1 MIFNTMI
8 VARFFHDHQT
18 QTIISNHFSALIS
31 IDFVSMGVTAFLTRL
46 FMTLHLVQVNPLILL
61 ITRAKNSNSVTNVQ
75 IEIRKKIKVS

>member
-1 MIFNTMI
+1 MI
-8 VARFFHDHQT
+8 VARSFHDHQT

-31 IDFVSMGVTAFLTRL
+31 IDFVSMGVTAFLMRL
-46 FMTLHLVQVNPLILL
+46 FMTLHLVQVNPLIIL